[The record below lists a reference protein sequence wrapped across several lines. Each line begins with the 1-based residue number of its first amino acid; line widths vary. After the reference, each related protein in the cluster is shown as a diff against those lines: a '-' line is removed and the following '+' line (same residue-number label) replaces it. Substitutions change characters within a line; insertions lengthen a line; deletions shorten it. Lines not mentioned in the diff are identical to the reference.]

1 LADVLVSC
9 ACRLLPLIV
18 SSCNLCLTRLT
29 MAGLRAGLFS
39 WDIHMLIK
47 GIEIN
52 EDLIDE
58 VFAFLD
64 DMTEE
69 DYEPAHVVLA
79 MLAVA
84 QMIQD
89 SSVGSRFL
97 H

>member
-1 LADVLVSC
+1 
-9 ACRLLPLIV
+9 
-18 SSCNLCLTRLT
+18 
-29 MAGLRAGLFS
+29 
-39 WDIHMLIK
+39 MLIK